1 MMVIR
6 KSESRGHLNHGWLD
20 ARHTF
25 SFGRYH
31 DPQHMGFRAL
41 RVINQDVIAPGMGF
55 GMHGHDNMEIITYVL
70 RGALRHQDSLGS
82 QGDLKPGW
90 IQRMSAG
97 SGIRHSEA
105 NASKAEPLE
114 LLQIWIEPDVQNAK
128 PEYEDR
134 EMPMLREPNSG
145 GRLHLLVGQR
155 ETAPGEAAAPIR
167 MNADARLFAG
177 RLNAGQSDA
186 IALRPGRHAWV
197 QIVAGEVEVNGTRLS
212 PGDGA
217 AISFE
222 GEAKPGVLIAAQSP
236 AEMLVFDLA

>member
-1 MMVIR
+1 MMLIR
-6 KSESRGHLNHGWLD
+6 HSKDRGHINHGWLD

-25 SFGRYH
+25 SFGRYY
-31 DPQHMGFRAL
+31 DPNHMGFLAL
-41 RVINQDVIAPGMGF
+41 RVINQDIIAPGMGF
-55 GMHGHDNMEIITYVL
+55 GMHGHDNMEIFTYVL

-105 NASKAEPLE
+105 NASKSEPLE
-114 LLQIWIEPDVQNAK
+114 LLQVWIEPDMQNAK

-134 EMPMLREPNSG
+134 EVPMLHDAKG
-145 GRLHLLVGQR
+145 AGRLHLLVGQR
-155 ETAPGEAAAPIR
+155 EPAPGEPSAPIR

-177 RLNAGQSDA
+177 RFGPGQSDA
-186 IALRPGRHAWV
+186 IALRAGRHAWV
-197 QIVAGEVEVNGTRLS
+197 QIAAGEIEVNGARLS

-217 AISFE
+217 AISDE
-222 GEAKPGVLIAAQSP
+222 TRVEVRAHSP
-236 AEMLVFDLA
+236 AEVLVFDLA